1 MYLALKLVHGK
12 GVKLNGRHTDVI
24 CVDFRIDG
32 NLMQINM
39 YNLRLKLVSFRNEFN
54 PLYTLVSLEFFV
66 K

>member
-39 YNLRLKLVSFRNEFN
+39 YNLRLKLHSF
-54 PLYTLVSLEFFV
+54 L
-66 K
+66 

>member
-12 GVKLNGRHTDVI
+12 GVKLNGRLTDVI